1 MHPTSEQ
8 LVGRSWQ
15 LAFVDASAS
24 AYPGRNVKVS
34 LSGIL
39 ILRETSRL
47 FQDSVISLLPAAGTQ
62 LQSDRETH
70 GFAPRII
77 AVWPAEDG
85 HVTEDVDNFEQ

>member
-34 LSGIL
+34 STANM
-39 ILRETSRL
+39 ILRETSRV
-47 FQDSVISLLPAAGTQ
+47 FQDRDISLLPAAGTQ

-70 GFAPRII
+70 GFAPRVI

-85 HVTEDVDNFEQ
+85 HVTEDVDNFQQ